1 MQQMEKMPT
10 VALQHIESKLRIPA
24 VGFHRLF
31 LGFENKKTVQDVT
44 IVIVN
49 TIFTYWLSTM
59 Y

>member
-1 MQQMEKMPT
+1 MEKMPT

-31 LGFENKKTVQDVT
+31 LGFENKKTVQDVI